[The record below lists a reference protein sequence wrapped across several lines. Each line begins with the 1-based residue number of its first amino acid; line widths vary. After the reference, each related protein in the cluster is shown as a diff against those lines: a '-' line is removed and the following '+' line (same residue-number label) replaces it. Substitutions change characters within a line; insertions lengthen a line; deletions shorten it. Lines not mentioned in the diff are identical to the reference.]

1 MYELKRLSSR
11 TNLVEALERA
21 KHYRDLNQPEE
32 AESICRDV
40 LDADP
45 DQAEAWKTLG
55 LALTDQFPR
64 AWRDVFDEAQRV
76 FAKLPSE
83 FERVYY
89 AGVAWERLGKA
100 QLDAHQI
107 DNAAFAFEQA
117 LAHYDR
123 ALAIDPSSADPVL
136 RWNRCVR
143 VLQKHPELV
152 DVALAPRRPAS
163 DFGHYE

>member
-11 TNLVEALERA
+11 TNLVDALERA

-40 LDADP
+40 LDVEPEHAG
-45 DQAEAWKTLG
+45 ALKTLG

-64 AWRDVFDEAQRV
+64 AWRDLFDEAQRV
-76 FAKLPSE
+76 FARLPSA

-89 AGVAWERLGKA
+89 DGVAWERLGKA
-100 QLDAHQI
+100 QLDARQTA
-107 DNAAFAFEQA
+107 NAAHAFEHA
-117 LAHYDR
+117 LARYGE
-123 ALAIDPSSADPVL
+123 ALAIDPDATDPVL

-143 VLQKHPELV
+143 VLQKHPDLMTAVE
-152 DVALAPRRPAS
+152 APHPS
-163 DFGHYE
+163 VPGFGHYE